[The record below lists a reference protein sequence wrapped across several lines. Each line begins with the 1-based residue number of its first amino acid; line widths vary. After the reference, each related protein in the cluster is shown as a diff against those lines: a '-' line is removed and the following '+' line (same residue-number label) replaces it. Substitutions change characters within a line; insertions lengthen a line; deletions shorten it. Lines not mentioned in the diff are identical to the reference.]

1 MTTISIFNHND
12 IKESKP
18 KVKPIEVIGHA
29 GWGGRLDTE
38 TKIELNDWEHVV
50 LLAENTNGVGL
61 DAFMVYDEVGSDNLP
76 YHGIICFGHWNDGVL
91 PN

>member
-18 KVKPIEVIGHA
+18 KLRPIEVIGHA
-29 GWGGRLDTE
+29 GTGGQLDTE
-38 TKIELNDWEHVV
+38 TKIELNDWKHVV

-61 DAFMVYDEVGSDNLP
+61 DAFMVYDAVKPDGSP
-76 YHGIICFGHWNDGVL
+76 CRSIICFGHWNDGVL